1 MPQDEILSIDGL
13 SIELEGPIAFLT
25 LDNEVE
31 QNRMAPATIA
41 GLRRIAAAL
50 ESRDDL
56 HVVVLRGVG
65 QQYFSTGIL
74 NPALRG
80 SMSKEEVIK
89 LVVQARTAFDAIEAL
104 PQIVIAGL
112 NGEVRAGGAEL
123 ALACDI
129 RVAAEHVRLSLPE
142 AQWGGFPGAGGPL
155 RLARLIG
162 RPRALELIGTG
173 RLIDAREMERIGLVQ
188 KVVSAKE
195 FERSLRDFVTQIAGS
210 GPLALRGAKE
220 IMMVSERP
228 GFEAARDK
236 SDALRRQLEWS
247 TDVDEGIRAHQEGRR
262 PHFTGR

>member
-1 MPQDEILSIDGL
+1 MPQDKTLSVEGLCFEVDG
-13 SIELEGPIAFLT
+13 PVAFLT
-25 LDNEVE
+25 IENEAE

-41 GLRRIAAAL
+41 ELRRIAAAL

-56 HVVVLRGVG
+56 HVVVLRGAG

-80 SMSKEEVIK
+80 SMSKEEVID
-89 LVVQARTAFDAIEAL
+89 LVVQARAAFDAIEAL
-104 PQIVIAGL
+104 PQIIIAGL
-112 NGEVRAGGAEL
+112 NGEVRAGGVEL

-129 RVAAEHVRLSLPE
+129 RIAAEHVRLSLPE

-162 RPRALELIGTG
+162 RPRALDLICTG
-173 RLIDAREMERIGLVQ
+173 RAIDAREMERMGIVQ
-188 KVVSAKE
+188 KVVAARE
-195 FERSLRDFVTQIAGS
+195 FERSLHEFVTQVASS

-220 IMMVSERP
+220 IMMVSEKP
-228 GFEAARDK
+228 GFEAAREK
-236 SDALRRQLEWS
+236 ADALRQQLEWS

-262 PHFTGR
+262 PRFTGR